1 MKATQL
7 EDETIWTKDTSNGTK
22 MKIAN
27 LVSPKNNVVDFY
39 IVEHCDKITI
49 KITT

>member
-7 EDETIWTKDTSNGTK
+7 EDETMWTKDTNNATN

-27 LVSPKNNVVDFY
+27 LVSTKNNVVDFY
-39 IVEHCDKITI
+39 ILEHCVNDHC
-49 KITT
+49 